1 MIFTIVGWYGTETIG
16 DRAIL
21 SGIIDILKD
30 FDKHIDIKI
39 GSLYPFYT
47 ERALLEDKAFNKV
60 IANNV
65 KISCFDI
72 RDKKISKSII
82 KESKLVI
89 MGGGPLTNIL
99 ELDYIESS
107 FRYAKKNQ
115 IPTGLVGVGIGPIG
129 GRCFRK
135 RIASIIKYSD
145 FIITRDLISKE
156 IILSEF
162 RRDDEVYVSD
172 DPAILPTYYVESVDE
187 KYCDYVVV
195 NLRRF
200 PFENADKI
208 NKHIEEFLS
217 NLAKTSKE
225 KILLLS
231 NHYFFIGGDDR
242 EFYYDLQS
250 KIKSKNIE
258 IQSAPLSLYDT
269 LKIIKSAK
277 LCIGMR
283 YHSILFH
290 TFLNGNNYILDYTGK
305 KGKIEAFIDSL
316 NATDFYNGRK
326 INLLDISREMD
337 RAFEYSECK
346 NNLNLEE
353 RKNKCIKYYQK
364 VIEQY
369 L

>member
-115 IPTGLVGVGIGPIG
+115 IPTGLVGIGIGPIG

-162 RRDDEVYVSD
+162 RRDDEVIYL
-172 DPAILPTYYVESVDE
+172 ILEY
-187 KYCDYVVV
+187 
-195 NLRRF
+195 LL
-200 PFENADKI
+200 I
-208 NKHIEEFLS
+208 N
-217 NLAKTSKE
+217 
-225 KILLLS
+225 
-231 NHYFFIGGDDR
+231 
-242 EFYYDLQS
+242 
-250 KIKSKNIE
+250 
-258 IQSAPLSLYDT
+258 T
-269 LKIIKSAK
+269 L
-277 LCIGMR
+277 
-283 YHSILFH
+283 
-290 TFLNGNNYILDYTGK
+290 
-305 KGKIEAFIDSL
+305 
-316 NATDFYNGRK
+316 
-326 INLLDISREMD
+326 
-337 RAFEYSECK
+337 
-346 NNLNLEE
+346 
-353 RKNKCIKYYQK
+353 
-364 VIEQY
+364 
-369 L
+369 